1 MTQETEHIAA
11 GLAIRQ
17 VAYFVPDI
25 EAAARAHTAQFDS
38 GPFFVFRNVPLNSS
52 IHRGVEQRFDHSS
65 AYGQWGDVM
74 IEFVQQ
80 HGDESSA
87 MHDLYPA
94 GSGRFGLHHMAVFVD
109 QLDAA
114 ISDFEE
120 RGLALAQ
127 LSQTNDGTR
136 FAFVDGSASFGHMI
150 ELYEPSD
157 ALLGFYRMVRDAS
170 ANWDGSNPIRN
181 LGE

>member
-1 MTQETEHIAA
+1 MAS

-25 EAAARAHTAQFDS
+25 EAAAHQHTGQFGS
-38 GPFFVFRNVPLNSS
+38 GPFFTFRNVPLESS
-52 IHRGVEQRFDHSS
+52 VHRGVEGRFDHSS

-80 HGDESSA
+80 HGDDPSA

-94 GSGRFGLHHMAVFVD
+94 GSGQFGLHHMAVFVD
-109 QLDAA
+109 ALDQA
-114 ISDFEE
+114 IADFDAN
-120 RGLALAQ
+120 GFPLAQ
-127 LSQTNDGTR
+127 ISQVSGGTR
-136 FAFVDGSASFGHMI
+136 FAFIDSSASLGHMI

-157 ALLGFYRMVRDAS
+157 ALIGFYQMVRDAS
-170 ANWDGSNPIRN
+170 IDWDGSDPIRN